1 MGGSASP
8 PLENVLVRVE
18 SLVALQGDLG
28 VPDGARGVVLFAHGS
43 GSGRR
48 SPRNRAV
55 AQVLRGSGLATLLLD
70 LKTELEQ
77 SEDTT
82 AGRLRIDI
90 ELLAERLLGAADWL
104 AREERT
110 RDLSLGLYGASTGAG
125 AALAAA
131 ASSPERIA
139 AVVSRGGRPDLAGAA
154 LPRVRAPSLLLV
166 GELDPVVL
174 GLNEEALERLGA
186 REKELR
192 VVPGATH
199 LFVENGTL
207 EAVARHA
214 ADWFTRHLGA
224 RSP

>member
-55 AQVLRGSGLATLLLD
+55 AQVLRESRLATLLLD

-82 AGRLRIDI
+82 VGRLRIDI

-139 AVVSRGGRPDLAGAA
+139 AVVSRGGRPDLAGSA
-154 LPRVRAPSLLLV
+154 LPKVRAPSLLLV

-214 ADWFTRHLGA
+214 ADWFTRHLET
-224 RSP
+224 RVS